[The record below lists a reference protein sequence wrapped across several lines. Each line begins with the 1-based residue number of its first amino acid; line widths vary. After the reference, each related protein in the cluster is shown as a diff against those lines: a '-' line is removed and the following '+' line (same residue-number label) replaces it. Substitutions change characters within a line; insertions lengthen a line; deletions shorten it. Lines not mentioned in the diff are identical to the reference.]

1 MIFLLGSKR
10 SFKVINMTKPTTLIK
25 LTATILFLSFYSCAF
40 AQNTPDT
47 SKTLKEV
54 VIRPY
59 FKAQPLMRATAAV
72 GLLNA
77 QILQQQ
83 SSSSLLP
90 AVNTVPGVRM
100 EERSPGSYR
109 LSIRGSLLRS
119 PFGIRNVKIYFD
131 EFPLTDAGGNSYLNA
146 LDVSALGQIQILKGP
161 QSSIYGTNSGGVVLL
176 QSGNN
181 IQTPTASLKLE
192 GGAFGSFHEHVTL
205 SQDWNKYHL
214 AITQAY
220 QTSDGY
226 REHSGMKRKY
236 FQIAQKL
243 EYSPSAN
250 LQALIFY
257 SDLNYQTPG
266 GLTAAQL
273 ALNPRAS
280 RPAAGAIRSA
290 VEQQAGIL
298 SKMLFAGIS
307 NSWQISEHIK
317 HVASVFT
324 SYTDLK
330 NPFITNYE
338 HRKEFT
344 LGLRTYLQ
352 YEKNATDIDYSV
364 NLGFEGS
371 GTASDNDNY
380 DNNFGAPAAVQA
392 SDKLKASSNFAFA
405 HINLDLYKK
414 LLVEL
419 SASANLYKYNYES
432 LAPVA
437 IAQQSKN
444 FDVQFMPRLA
454 LSYLFDPSISF
465 RASISK
471 GYSPPTLAEVRAS
484 NNVINVDLHPESG
497 WNYETGLRFQTVDN
511 RISLDL
517 TGFYYHLNNAI
528 VRRLNENDTE
538 FFINAGGTKQ
548 YGLESAVS
556 AFIFPYAKTRFIRS
570 LQLRNAYTH
579 SRFKF
584 SNYLD
589 RTADYSGNDLTGV
602 PKHTVTSSVDVQF
615 PAGLYFFV
623 QHNYTATI
631 PLNDAN
637 TVYSRRYNLVQAKV
651 GWTGLRMNKS
661 SLEIYAGV
669 DNLLNEQYS
678 LGNDLNAA
686 GSRYYNPAATRN
698 FYAGLSYRFNR

>member
-1 MIFLLGSKR
+1 MIKPLKL
-10 SFKVINMTKPTTLIK
+10 INR
-25 LTATILFLSFYSCAF
+25 TATFLFILSSSYAF

-47 SKTLKEV
+47 TKTLKEV

-59 FKAQPLMRATAAV
+59 FSSQPLMRATGAI
-72 GLLNA
+72 GLIDT
-77 QILQQQ
+77 QTLQQQ
-83 SSSSLLP
+83 GSTSLLP
-90 AVNTVPGVRM
+90 AVNTTPGVRM

-161 QSSIYGTNSGGVVLL
+161 QSSIYGANSGGVVLL
-176 QSGNN
+176 QSSNN
-181 IQTPTASLKLE
+181 NQTPTASVKLE
-192 GGAFGSFHEHVTL
+192 GGAFGTFHEHVTL
-205 SQDWNKYHL
+205 SNDWNKYHL

-226 REHSGMKRKY
+226 REHSAMKRKY
-236 FQIAQKL
+236 FQVAQKL
-243 EYSPSAN
+243 DYAPSAN
-250 LQALIFY
+250 LQALVFY

-266 GLTAAQL
+266 GLTAAQME
-273 ALNPRAS
+273 LNPRAS

-290 VEQQAGIL
+290 VEQHAGIL
-298 SKMLFAGIS
+298 SKTLFGGIS
-307 NSWQISEHIK
+307 NSWQITEHIK

-324 SYTDLK
+324 SYTDFK

-352 YEKNATDIDYSV
+352 YEKNATDINYSV
-364 NLGFEGS
+364 NVGLEGS
-371 GTASDNDNY
+371 STASDDDNF
-380 DNNFGAPAAVQA
+380 DNAFGTPAAVQA
-392 SDKLKASSNFAFA
+392 SDKLNARSNFAFA
-405 HINLDLYKK
+405 HVNIDLYKK
-414 LLVEL
+414 LLIEL

-437 IAQQSKN
+437 IAEQTNS

-454 LSYLFDPSISF
+454 LSYLIDPSFSL

-471 GYSPPTLAEVRAS
+471 GYSPPTMAEVRAS
-484 NNVINVDLHPESG
+484 NNIINVNLQPESG
-497 WNYETGLRFQTVDN
+497 WNYETGLRYQTLDN
-511 RISLDL
+511 RLFVDL

-548 YGLESAVS
+548 YGLESSVTAS
-556 AFIFPYAKTRFIRS
+556 ILPYTSTRFIRS
-570 LQLRNAYTH
+570 LQVRNAYTYSH
-579 SRFKF
+579 FKF

-602 PKHTVTSSVDVQF
+602 PKHTITSSIDVQL
-615 PAGLYFFV
+615 PSGIYCFV

-637 TVYSRRYNLVQAKV
+637 TVYAKRYNLVQAKA
-651 GWTGLRMNKS
+651 GWTGLKLNRS
-661 SLEIYAGV
+661 SLDIYAGV
-669 DNLLNEQYS
+669 DNLLNEKYS

-686 GSRYYNPAATRN
+686 GSRYFNPAATRN
-698 FYAGLSYRFNR
+698 FYAGLSYHFNK